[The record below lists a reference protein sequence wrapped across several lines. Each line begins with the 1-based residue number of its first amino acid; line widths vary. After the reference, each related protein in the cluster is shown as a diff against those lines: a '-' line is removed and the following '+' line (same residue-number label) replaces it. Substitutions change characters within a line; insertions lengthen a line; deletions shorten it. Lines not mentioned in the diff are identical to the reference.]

1 MPFTGLCHWNCTLSW
16 AALSYSYPN
25 QSKDRKKDIFFIPF
39 PLLLRYG
46 CWFTES
52 RQLDFWV
59 AAAAAELF
67 IQTLKAIIHTH
78 THTKVD
84 GWLYL
89 LTSSLVSSR
98 LWLDHNDQGY
108 YLSLC
113 VRRCWCSCSCWKKKE
128 LRLESSHQSA
138 AITGALLQEILCIR
152 RDVSFLLLLLLL
164 LHHSMDFSSFFLL
177 LSVKERSSV
186 SAVLCLLPKDYV
198 SLLGPGHHL
207 SRQNNKSNTRQSE
220 WTHWTAEE
228 ECLAF
233 WPIKCNVIK
242 IKEASE
248 KRKERIDLFYFPF
261 LACVP
266 PPLCVVRGRSRRRV
280 IYWLCRRMTNADLFP
295 VIICCSRRENLDVRR
310 HFFYVLHSSSN

>member
-1 MPFTGLCHWNCTLSW
+1 MC
-16 AALSYSYPN
+16 
-25 QSKDRKKDIFFIPF
+25 D
-39 PLLLRYG
+39 
-46 CWFTES
+46 
-52 RQLDFWV
+52 V
-59 AAAAAELF
+59 ADAPAPAE
-67 IQTLKAIIHTH
+67 
-78 THTKVD
+78 
-84 GWLYL
+84 
-89 LTSSLVSSR
+89 
-98 LWLDHNDQGY
+98 
-108 YLSLC
+108 
-113 VRRCWCSCSCWKKKE
+113 KKKE

-152 RDVSFLLLLLLL
+152 RDVSFLILLL

-266 PPLCVVRGRSRRRV
+266 PPLSLRRP
-280 IYWLCRRMTNADLFP
+280 WEESTTSNLLTLSQNDERRP
-295 VIICCSRRENLDVRR
+295 VSGHYML
-310 HFFYVLHSSSN
+310 